1 MRTDDD
7 GFKTELEEIMVKV
20 IKCMKK
26 VSHQQ
31 WEVSTVSLTGTQQ
44 A

>member
-7 GFKTELEEIMVKV
+7 ASFKTELEEIMVKV

-31 WEVSTVSLTGTQQ
+31 WEVSLTGTEQ